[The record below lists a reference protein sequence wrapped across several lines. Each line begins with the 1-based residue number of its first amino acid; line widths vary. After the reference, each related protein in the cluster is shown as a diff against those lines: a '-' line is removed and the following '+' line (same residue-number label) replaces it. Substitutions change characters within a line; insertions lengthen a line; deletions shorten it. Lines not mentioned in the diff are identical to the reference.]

1 MIDFASASEP
11 IHRGF
16 MTTPPAPAAALDREF
31 MSLRE
36 FAKQSGLQL
45 KPLVVEAA
53 AGLHPYAR
61 KLRAGGKA
69 SCAASWVVHLPT
81 LRAGFEA
88 PLADEGD
95 EVAAVPRRRVASA
108 RQPRP
113 VTSRASARFEAEA
126 EIDWGA
132 VRAATKASLQRGA
145 AQRG

>member
-1 MIDFASASEP
+1 MEP
-11 IHRGF
+11 
-16 MTTPPAPAAALDREF
+16 TPAPATPLDREF
-31 MSLRE
+31 MPLRE
-36 FAKQSGLQL
+36 IAQQSGLQL
-45 KPLVVEAA
+45 KPLVVDART
-53 AGLHPYAR
+53 GKLPYALKPR
-61 KLRAGGKA
+61 PDSDPTSAK
-69 SCAASWVVHLPT
+69 SWVVHLPT